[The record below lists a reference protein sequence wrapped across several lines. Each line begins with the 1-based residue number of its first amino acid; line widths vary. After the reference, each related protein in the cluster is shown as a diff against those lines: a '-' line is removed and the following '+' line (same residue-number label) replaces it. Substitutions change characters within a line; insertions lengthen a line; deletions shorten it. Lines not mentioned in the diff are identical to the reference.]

1 MTPAAVAAQAGQ
13 DGLILGAFVLLV
25 ALAAA
30 LGVALYWRHFNGR

>member
-1 MTPAAVAAQAGQ
+1 MTPAQQAAQAGQ

-30 LGVALYWRHFNGR
+30 LVVALYWRHTNGR

>member
-1 MTPAAVAAQAGQ
+1 VTPAAVAAQAGQ

-30 LGVALYWRHFNGR
+30 LVVALYWRHTNGR

>member
-30 LGVALYWRHFNGR
+30 LVVALYWRHFNGR